1 MVDPDRRGRRR
12 ASEAEAQAEE
22 TIMPWFWGAIG
33 LVMIAVF
40 VAWVLA
46 QAPRGSPRN
55 PAGAAPLSK
64 PINQHY

>member
-1 MVDPDRRGRRR
+1 
-12 ASEAEAQAEE
+12 
-22 TIMPWFWGAIG
+22 MPWFWGAIG